1 MSFVYFSAAHST
13 ARVVRLLVAM
23 VMVTLRVISC
33 AAVQE
38 RRATLLAL
46 RLMQGQSLR
55 VTLLALRLVPR
66 VTLLALRL
74 VPRVTLLALRL
85 DARVLENL
93 LQLPCLV
100 GLAEK
105 HRCFFPTLCLVLE
118 YCPRYV
124 VEYCPRYSYC
134 HFLST
139 MRTWY
144 GAVHGKDSSETHHLR
159 REKRTSFVF
168 LLRSLRADLS
178 LNPHCCRLTG
188 NSHSNPRY
196 SGVTMI
202 CRKGHCLPKMPSLC
216 LIAAVPLLIPY

>member
-1 MSFVYFSAAHST
+1 VASIRSAA
-13 ARVVRLLVAM
+13 RVLRLLVAM
-23 VMVTLRVISC
+23 VIVTLRMISC
-33 AAVQE
+33 AAFQA
-38 RRATLLAL
+38 RRATLL
-46 RLMQGQSLR
+46 
-55 VTLLALRLVPR
+55 TLRLVAR
-66 VTLLALRL
+66 ITLLPLRLALRL

-85 DARVLENL
+85 DACVLEHL
-93 LQLPCLV
+93 LQLACLV
-100 GLAEK
+100 GLAEQ
-105 HRCFFPTLCLVLE
+105 HLRFVQTPCLVVD

-124 VEYCPRYSYC
+124 VDYCLRYSYC

-202 CRKGHCLPKMPSLC
+202 CRKGHCLPKMPSVC
-216 LIAAVPLLIPY
+216 LVASRPPTLSASLSAQPDFYDFG